1 VPHRIFHR
9 IRSSMS
15 AKVALVVALP
25 VLIISSLY
33 SYYQFQADRE
43 LLFRGIEMQLL
54 HISQELERKVAS
66 LAAGNNTAGL
76 QLLVSDMAQRV
87 DAELIILYDPR
98 KKVTAA
104 SKGRWTGSSLFDM
117 YPEEITDNDMAAIK
131 KGFAGQNSL
140 YYDPFDAQYSLIT
153 PVSYAKE
160 GRGVVLISLNIK
172 PFLVANKRDVVK
184 VLLTSVF
191 ASLLIGLSIYFL
203 FHSLFTKR
211 VQAVS
216 AAAVRLAAGEMK
228 ARSVVKGTDEIGSL
242 ATSFNLLAEEITN
255 WRDNLE
261 EMVTH
266 RVKDLSA
273 LYEVAYAISQS
284 LELKTVL
291 PKVLDHVL
299 ETVGE
304 RRGIVVLVGEGDT
317 LKLLGHRGLS
327 AEAMEQISR
336 MKVGD
341 GCAGD
346 VILRNTAIRATDNE
360 ELRKKMPG
368 LEQEGIRSVLAVPI
382 SSRGTA
388 FGAIAVYS
396 DRKDRFS
403 EQDEELLATIGSQV
417 GVAVENARLYEK
429 TLELAHEDALT
440 GLANRRRL
448 IEILSKE
455 VCRASRY
462 NTPLSLLMIDL
473 DRFKQFNDA
482 HGHLKGD
489 ELLKKFAEL
498 LEKRIRTTDMAG
510 RYGGEEFCLVLPNT
524 PLKGAVVIAE
534 RIRKAVEDLKIDVEN
549 NASPAGATV
558 SIGAA
563 EFAQGETDENL
574 ISAADA
580 ALYRAKQ
587 GGRNKVTW

>member
-1 VPHRIFHR
+1 LKDLVEK
-9 IRSSMS
+9 IRSSVS
-15 AKVALVVALP
+15 AQAAVVVTLP
-25 VLIISSLY
+25 IVIILSLQ
-33 SYYQFQADRE
+33 SYIEYREDRDH
-43 LLFRGIEMQLL
+43 LFGYTEMQLL
-54 HISQELERKVAS
+54 RVAEGLKGPAETFAEKKDRKGLQHLVDESARGADIELITIYDPRGLVAASNKKKWVGKPMLAMHPEDITEADIAAIRKGFGGGYSAYYDPDDMQYCLVAPVDYASAGTAALHISLDLSSLAADINKSAVRISLGSVFVAS
-66 LAAGNNTAGL
+66 LIG
-76 QLLVSDMAQRV
+76 
-87 DAELIILYDPR
+87 
-98 KKVTAA
+98 
-104 SKGRWTGSSLFDM
+104 
-117 YPEEITDNDMAAIK
+117 ITIY
-131 KGFAGQNSL
+131 FFL
-140 YYDPFDAQYSLIT
+140 HSLIT
-153 PVSYAKE
+153 L
-160 GRGVVLISLNIK
+160 RIRN
-172 PFLVANKRDVVK
+172 
-184 VLLTSVF
+184 
-191 ASLLIGLSIYFL
+191 
-203 FHSLFTKR
+203 
-211 VQAVS
+211 VS

-261 EMVTH
+261 EMVTC

-291 PKVLDHVL
+291 PKVLDRVL

-304 RRGIVVLVGEGDT
+304 RKGIVVLVGGEGDT
-317 LKLLGHRGLS
+317 LKLIGHRGLS
-327 AEAMEQISR
+327 AEAIQQISH

-448 IEILSKE
+448 MEVLSKE
-455 VCRASRY
+455 VARASRY

-473 DRFKQFNDA
+473 DRFKQFNDTY
-482 HGHLKGD
+482 GHLKGD

-534 RIRKAVEDLKIDVEN
+534 RIRKAVEDLKINVEN

-558 SIGAA
+558 SIGVA

>member
-1 VPHRIFHR
+1 
-9 IRSSMS
+9 
-15 AKVALVVALP
+15 
-25 VLIISSLY
+25 
-33 SYYQFQADRE
+33 
-43 LLFRGIEMQLL
+43 
-54 HISQELERKVAS
+54 
-66 LAAGNNTAGL
+66 
-76 QLLVSDMAQRV
+76 
-87 DAELIILYDPR
+87 
-98 KKVTAA
+98 
-104 SKGRWTGSSLFDM
+104 
-117 YPEEITDNDMAAIK
+117 
-131 KGFAGQNSL
+131 
-140 YYDPFDAQYSLIT
+140 
-153 PVSYAKE
+153 
-160 GRGVVLISLNIK
+160 
-172 PFLVANKRDVVK
+172 
-184 VLLTSVF
+184 
-191 ASLLIGLSIYFL
+191 
-203 FHSLFTKR
+203 
-211 VQAVS
+211 
-216 AAAVRLAAGEMK
+216 MK
-228 ARSVVKGTDEIGSL
+228 ARSVVKGTDEIGYL

-304 RRGIVVLVGEGDT
+304 RKGIVVLVGDEGDT
-317 LKLLGHRGLS
+317 LKLIGHRGLS
-327 AEAMEQISR
+327 AEAIQQISHMR
-336 MKVGD
+336 VGD
-341 GCAGD
+341 GCAGG
-346 VILRNTAIRATDNE
+346 VILRNTSIRASDHE
-360 ELRKKMPG
+360 ELSDKMPVI
-368 LEQEGIRSVLAVPI
+368 EREGIRSVLAVPI

-396 DRKDRFS
+396 DRKNRFS

-448 IEILSKE
+448 MEVLSKE

-473 DRFKQFNDA
+473 DRFKQFNDTY
-482 HGHLKGD
+482 GHLKGD
-489 ELLKKFAEL
+489 ELLKKFALL

-524 PLKGAVVIAE
+524 PLQGAVVIAE
-534 RIRKAVEDLKIDVEN
+534 RIRKAVEDLKISAEN
-549 NASPAGATV
+549 NPSPIGATI
-558 SIGAA
+558 SIGVA

-587 GGRNKVTW
+587 GGRNKVAW

>member
-1 VPHRIFHR
+1 
-9 IRSSMS
+9 MS
-15 AKVALVVALP
+15 AKVALIVTLSVVA
-25 VLIISSLY
+25 VTFVY
-33 SYYQFQADRE
+33 SYLHYRE
-43 LLFRGIEMQLL
+43 VREVLFRNTEIQLL
-54 HISQELERKVAS
+54 RIAE
-66 LAAGNNTAGL
+66 GL
-76 QLLVSDMAQRV
+76 KTPVETFIAKKDL
-87 DAELIILYDPR
+87 AELRHTVDDASKGADIELITLYDPR
-98 KKVTAA
+98 GRVTACN
-104 SKGRWTGSSLFDM
+104 KRKWTGKGLEAMRPEDLTEKDVAAVRKAFDGGYSM
-117 YPEEITDNDMAAIK
+117 
-131 KGFAGQNSL
+131 
-140 YYDPFDAQYSLIT
+140 YYDPGDIQYCMAM
-153 PVSYAKE
+153 PVRFGTA
-160 GRGVVLISLNIK
+160 GNGAMHISLDMGT
-172 PFLVANKRDVVK
+172 LQSELRRVAGE
-184 VLLTSVF
+184 SVALSVIF
-191 ASLLIGLSIYFL
+191 SLLLGTTIYFL

-211 VQAVS
+211 LQTVS

-304 RRGIVVLVGEGDT
+304 RKGIVVLVGGEGDA
-317 LKLLGHRGLS
+317 LKLIGHRGLS
-327 AEAMEQISR
+327 AEAIEQISH
-336 MKVGD
+336 MKTGD

-448 IEILSKE
+448 MEVLSKE
-455 VCRASRY
+455 VARASRY
-462 NTPLSLLMIDL
+462 NTTLSLLMIDL
-473 DRFKQFNDA
+473 DRFKQFNDTY
-482 HGHLKGD
+482 GHLKGD

>member
-1 VPHRIFHR
+1 
-9 IRSSMS
+9 MS
-15 AKVALVVALP
+15 AKVALVVAFP

-33 SYYQFQADRE
+33 SYYQFQVDKD

-54 HISQELERKVAS
+54 HISQELERKVPP

-76 QLLVSDMAQRV
+76 QLLVSDVAQRV
-87 DAELIILYDPR
+87 DAELIALYDPR

-140 YYDPFDAQYSLIT
+140 YYDPFDAQYSLVT
-153 PVSYAKE
+153 PVSYAQK
-160 GRGVVLISLNIK
+160 GRGVVLISLNMK

-191 ASLLIGLSIYFL
+191 ASFLIGLSIYFL
-203 FHSLFTKR
+203 FHSLFTR
-211 VQAVS
+211 RIQAVS
-216 AAAVRLAAGEMK
+216 AAAVRLAGGEMK
-228 ARSVVKGTDEIGSL
+228 ARSVVKGTDEIGYL

-304 RRGIVVLVGEGDT
+304 RKGIVVLVGDEGDT
-317 LKLLGHRGLS
+317 LKLIGHRGLS
-327 AEAMEQISR
+327 AEAIEQISHMR
-336 MKVGD
+336 VGD

-346 VILRNTAIRATDNE
+346 VILRNTSIRATDNE

-382 SSRGTA
+382 SSRGAA

-396 DRKDRFS
+396 DRMDRFS

-448 IEILSKE
+448 MEVLSKE
-455 VCRASRY
+455 VSRASRY
-462 NTPLSLLMIDL
+462 NTLLSLLM
-473 DRFKQFNDA
+473 
-482 HGHLKGD
+482 
-489 ELLKKFAEL
+489 
-498 LEKRIRTTDMAG
+498 
-510 RYGGEEFCLVLPNT
+510 
-524 PLKGAVVIAE
+524 
-534 RIRKAVEDLKIDVEN
+534 
-549 NASPAGATV
+549 
-558 SIGAA
+558 
-563 EFAQGETDENL
+563 
-574 ISAADA
+574 
-580 ALYRAKQ
+580 
-587 GGRNKVTW
+587 